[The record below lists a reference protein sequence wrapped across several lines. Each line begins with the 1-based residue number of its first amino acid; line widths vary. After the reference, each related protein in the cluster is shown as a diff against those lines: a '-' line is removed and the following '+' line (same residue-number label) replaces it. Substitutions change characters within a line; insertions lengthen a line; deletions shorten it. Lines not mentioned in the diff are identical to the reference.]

1 MRKIP
6 PVEIMWKNGG
16 LSVEVVSAKK
26 YMRLEIER
34 IAAMGSVHWRFVP
47 TFA

>member
-1 MRKIP
+1 MREIP

-26 YMRLEIER
+26 YMLTEVER
-34 IAAMGSVHWRFVP
+34 IAVMRDVRWRFAP